1 MLALTESKFIKH
13 KCYSPAQEQCSA
25 GPKDGAAQREQEK
38 SYWWEMEEHT
48 QRTKT
53 TGPHQHPKA
62 MVVQPELQINC
73 NAVLVSTGGFSIT
86 FPKGLE
92 GTSTIDIH
100 PFQTVCS
107 NIPLTTRTISNPI
120 TPAKRPFLE
129 RSSTANDAFP
139 NDVVRRKQR
148 SEAEAQVGIRQVFT
162 TGKEGRW
169 WQTIWTGSSTAD
181 LKGYKPENRMA
192 KTPAI
197 INTSLYIF
205 SLPVVTNHSSFARVN
220 CKDALSGKVCFLSGL

>member
-1 MLALTESKFIKH
+1 MLFPGPRAVLR
-13 KCYSPAQEQCSA
+13 CAQGWGGPEGTGEELVVRDGGTYPKNKDHWTSSA
-25 GPKDGAAQREQEK
+25 PV
-38 SYWWEMEEHT
+38 
-48 QRTKT
+48 
-53 TGPHQHPKA
+53 PKA
-62 MVVQPELQINC
+62 TVVQPELLQINC
-73 NAVLVSTGGFSIT
+73 NAVFVSTGCFSIT

-107 NIPLTTRTISNPI
+107 NIPLTTKTISNPI

-129 RSSTANDAFP
+129 GPSTANDVFP

-148 SEAEAQVGIRQVFT
+148 SEAEAQVGIRQVLT